1 MIDWDD
7 IKESVEEAL
16 YVSLEIEDLTD
27 MLVNELDFSEEYAEQ
42 IVKNIYNRVEATEDQ
57 VLATLTLNIA
67 GYIQDCVRIRDE
79 KLYPE
84 DAPGQLHLFE

>member
-1 MIDWDD
+1 MVDWNE
-7 IKESVEEAL
+7 IVELVEEAL

-27 MLVNELDFSEEYAEQ
+27 MLVNRLGFSVEKAEE
-42 IVKNIYNRVEATEDQ
+42 IMDNIIKQVMDAEDQ
-57 VLATLTLNIA
+57 YKLDLAIDIC
-67 GYIQDCVRIRDE
+67 GYIQDCVHIRDK